1 MPKYKSKRA
10 LSEEDDSEDLKSSK
24 KIKPSDSVPASKS
37 SSSKSSG
44 AGAGKDSEGN
54 SYWELSSKRRVGVS
68 KFKNALLVN
77 IREYYEADGELKP
90 GKKGISLSVDQYQ
103 SLLKAIP
110 AINAE
115 LRKAGHNVDDLN
127 ADSAQEVVSKPAKKA
142 KKANI
147 EATSDEES
155 D

>member
-54 SYWELSSKRRVGVS
+54 PYWEVGRSAGSCDDRRATLTYCSSC
-68 KFKNALLVN
+68 L
-77 IREYYEADGELKP
+77 
-90 GKKGISLSVDQYQ
+90 
-103 SLLKAIP
+103 
-110 AINAE
+110 
-115 LRKAGHNVDDLN
+115 LN
-127 ADSAQEVVSKPAKKA
+127 AASASQNSKTPF
-142 KKANI
+142 
-147 EATSDEES
+147 
-155 D
+155 